1 MKEICCDRL
10 FAGTWDLARAVLKHA
25 ISWLVRAKGYIY
37 IFLYF
42 GPTGTLLVSKLSL
55 VKFCCT
61 LIHSDASCVIIFV
74 LDLPS

>member
-1 MKEICCDRL
+1 MPYHGWC
-10 FAGTWDLARAVLKHA
+10 VLKD
-25 ISWLVRAKGYIY
+25 IYIYIY